1 MLRCRC
7 DGKLSLNTYS
17 MMLQRTPDWCENN
30 NIIKPNSS
38 NRKSTRFQSR
48 KHKTFVYYLYNIG
61 PTVSNV
67 FDVGPTLCGNER
79 CVTQQVVVAIATAC
93 LWRGIDT
100 IRPET
105 LSRSRRVFVSAFC
118 RFPWKHTRNG
128 WQLLVTTIVQML
140 YKCFVFTENQL
151 TAPLDSCA
159 RCAHCRIQDLNKGG
173 RRRVILAKLRDFSQ
187 IFLKIGGGAPPTT
200 PLPGPPTGAH
210 WLANCT
216 SK

>member
-38 NRKSTRFQSR
+38 NRKSTRVQSR
-48 KHKTFVYYLYNIG
+48 KHKTFVYHLYNIG
-61 PTVSNV
+61 PTV
-67 FDVGPTLCGNER
+67 
-79 CVTQQVVVAIATAC
+79 
-93 LWRGIDT
+93 RGIDT
-100 IRPET
+100 IRPGT

-118 RFPWKHTRNG
+118 RFPWKHYRNG

-140 YKCFVFTENQL
+140 YKCFLFTGNQL

-159 RCAHCRIQDLNKGG
+159 RCSHCRIQDLNKGG
-173 RRRVILAKLRDFSQ
+173 
-187 IFLKIGGGAPPTT
+187 GAPGYFGQIKGLFTDF
-200 PLPGPPTGAH
+200 
-210 WLANCT
+210 W
-216 SK
+216 